1 MTIGTGHSSGI
12 TTTTVATVQDST
24 GNPSQLYVL
33 LDTGCS
39 SSILSDKYLK
49 TVKNIKKSKSH
60 YSTAGGPYK
69 TSKTATL
76 TFKLP
81 EFSTSKDITWQVDMD
96 SGKLEELG
104 YDMIIGRDLLQA
116 LKVVIDFEYQVIKW
130 DDVSIPM
137 NRTKLSKNVKKEL
150 NAIFQLATE
159 PKTIQQATERV
170 SRILDASYEK
180 ANLVE
185 VVDKHCC
192 HLSKDRRN
200 TILKLLLQFEDLF
213 DGTLGEFHT
222 NPVHL
227 DLKVGAVPKHH
238 KPFPVAKIH
247 EVTLK
252 KELER

>member
-137 NRTKLSKNVKKEL
+137 NRTKLSKNVKKRT
-150 NAIFQLATE
+150 LALTRS
-159 PKTIQQATERV
+159 PQ
-170 SRILDASYEK
+170 
-180 ANLVE
+180 VE
-185 VVDKHCC
+185 IK
-192 HLSKDRRN
+192 N
-200 TILKLLLQFEDLF
+200 Y
-213 DGTLGEFHT
+213 
-222 NPVHL
+222 
-227 DLKVGAVPKHH
+227 
-238 KPFPVAKIH
+238 
-247 EVTLK
+247 K
-252 KELER
+252 KK